1 MMNGLP
7 LETNQDHSVVFEVA
21 PEYCILDSFI
31 DYEDYSISSKG
42 FWPMVVDIIMV
53 ISTKFTHSCPF

>member
-21 PEYCILDSFI
+21 LKYCTLDSII
-31 DYEDYSISSKG
+31 DYEDYSIFYKG
-42 FWPMVVDIIMV
+42 SWPTVVDIIMV
-53 ISTKFTHSCPF
+53 ISTTFVHSCPF